1 MMKRAS
7 VVAGVLGALFVGVA
21 LGQEGARGDGPG
33 ASREYHALECPAA
46 SSLGTWA
53 ILDFDGARRK
63 VDPYLSS
70 LGGGELGT
78 GRIISPAFA
87 VSVDAITLTVCGHD
101 GQGGG
106 QEKNFVA
113 LVDARTGD
121 TLLKTPAPGSDA
133 MQERSWDV
141 APLRGREVRV
151 EVHDRVA
158 AGGFA
163 WIGVGRIDAGPP
175 LQVDFRK
182 GLPEGWEVAAR
193 PEEDRFEL
201 VAGGIPFRRRAAV
214 YSLVPRR
221 GACEIPCGFRAERL
235 FFLGGTAQRG
245 RPLET
250 YGSIE
255 IVYREGPAERYPL
268 TLGYTLDVEL
278 KLLSRSKAMYL
289 HPSGDVFQH
298 YLVIGPRAEVIEKI
312 VLRASDE
319 HDVVPRITAITCQA
333 SASSDHLTPLPGGK
347 PGADEAAWIESH
359 AITAESPDM
368 DRIAAEIR
376 RAHKM

>member
-1 MMKRAS
+1 MKRAS
-7 VVAGVLGALFVGVA
+7 VVAALLGGLVPCVA
-21 LGQEGARGDGPG
+21 LGQDEAGRDGRGT
-33 ASREYHALECPAA
+33 SHEYQALACPAS

-53 ILDFDGARRK
+53 ILDFDGARRR

-70 LGGGELGT
+70 LGGGERGT
-78 GRIISPAFA
+78 GRIVSPVFA

-106 QEKNFVA
+106 QQRNFVA
-113 LVDARTGD
+113 LLDTRTGD
-121 TLLKTPAPGSDA
+121 TLQRTPAPGSDA

-141 APLRGREVRV
+141 APLRGRQVRIEVQ
-151 EVHDRVA
+151 DGIA
-158 AGGFA
+158 AGAYA

-182 GLPEGWEVAAR
+182 GLPEGWEVVAR

-201 VAGGIPFRRRAAV
+201 VSGGIPFRRRTAV
-214 YSLVPRR
+214 YSLVPRQ

-245 RPLET
+245 KPLET
-250 YGSIE
+250 YGWIE
-255 IVYREGPAERYPL
+255 IVYREGPIERYPL

-278 KLLSRSKAMYL
+278 KLPSRSKAMYL

-298 YLVIGPRAEVIEKI
+298 YLAVGPRAEVIEKI

-319 HDVVPRITAITCQA
+319 HGVVPRITAITCQA
-333 SASSDHLTPLPGGK
+333 PSASDHLTPLPEGK
-347 PGADEAAWIESH
+347 PDAAEAAWIESH
-359 AITAESPDM
+359 TITADSPDV

-376 RAHKM
+376 RAHKL